1 MLNTSWTVPNKP
13 EIPFGSNA
21 PGWWFGVQTAE
32 GDGALIQPILAYGY
46 KGAEYSIFNGVFDW
60 TDGSW
65 RTSPEVYTVQPGSF
79 ITSSVIF
86 NGVEANS
93 YTMIITDGTQT
104 ITTPYRIEAAQHKN
118 ESTAYF
124 VLEHQPNNCKAYP
137 KDGECTFESIY
148 MEVDGKP
155 VTPTWTAAQERPAC
169 NSKCEVVDSKTI
181 KFTWDDSSTEG
192 AAPPA
197 AASNSTAAA
206 SLKVPP
212 PLPKWGYGKLL

>member
-1 MLNTSWTVPNKP
+1 MLTTVCCSDLMTSRV
-13 EIPFGSNA
+13 
-21 PGWWFGVQTAE
+21 
-32 GDGALIQPILAYGY
+32 
-46 KGAEYSIFNGVFDW
+46 
-60 TDGSW
+60 
-65 RTSPEVYTVQPGSF
+65 
-79 ITSSVIF
+79 VIHF
-86 NGVEANS
+86 HA
-93 YTMIITDGTQT
+93 
-104 ITTPYRIEAAQHKN
+104 
-118 ESTAYF
+118 
-124 VLEHQPNNCKAYP
+124 VLYQAYP